1 MSWGKGMSK
10 ETDRDVA
17 KLIVQCESALN
28 EYSER
33 TGAPVF
39 AEANT
44 PRTTKSAKKPK
55 PVSEQALVKMTQS
68 LTTACAERQDHITK
82 LDAKVAVKADTLSD
96 LKRQRE
102 DSSQQEE
109 QARQVQLAH
118 KRDALY
124 RNRTPQPDSNS
135 NSNSDSVVHHRSV
148 VLGQSLR
155 NLRRPR

>member
-1 MSWGKGMSK
+1 MSK

-17 KLIVQCESALN
+17 KLLVQCESALN

-44 PRTTKSAKKPK
+44 PRMATSGKKPK
-55 PVSEQALVKMTQS
+55 PVSEKVLVKMTQS

-82 LDAKVAVKADTLSD
+82 LDAKVAIKADTLSD

-102 DSSQQEE
+102 DLSQQKE
-109 QARQVQLAH
+109 QVRQVQLAH
-118 KRDALY
+118 KRNALY
-124 RNRTPQPDSNS
+124 RNRTSQLGSNS
-135 NSNSDSVVHHRSV
+135 NSDSDSVVHHRSV